1 MCLDI
6 AFKAVFTG
14 EEDVLAKLVSS
25 ITGIDYWDLKDNLT
39 FETNEI
45 PISRKNEKAKRCDF
59 ILRMTNNNVINLEIN
74 ANYYTGMKIKNL
86 AYVCGLYS
94 KATKKGKKYDDN
106 FVTIQINLDC
116 YKENNNKALE
126 EYLLQEVMSHKVY
139 TNSLSIFNLN
149 VVKCNDIYYNCCNKE
164 NIPDYIRWGALIYT
178 RDFDKM
184 PNIIKDILTK
194 EEVERIMDKIEKLQ
208 DDSLF
213 MSELEAMEWQ
223 EWEDRSIQTEMR
235 KKGFDDGLA
244 LGIKEGIKENTRE
257 MILAMINN
265 NLSLETISKITNKTI
280 EEINEIINID

>member
-14 EEDVLAKLVSS
+14 EENILAKLVSS

-86 AYVCGLYS
+86 AYACGLYS

-184 PNIIKDILTK
+184 PDIIKDILTK
-194 EEVERIMDKIEKLQ
+194 EEVERIMDKIKKLQ

-213 MSELEAMEWQ
+213 MSELEALEWQ

-244 LGIKEGIKENTRE
+244 LGIKEGIKENT
-257 MILAMINN
+257 
-265 NLSLETISKITNKTI
+265 
-280 EEINEIINID
+280 